1 MSLTTLAV
9 LAIAMS
15 MDAFAA
21 ALAAGAAR
29 PLSGRHIAR
38 TALIF
43 GTVEGLMPL
52 IGWLAGRAAEQ
63 WIADWDH
70 WLAFIL
76 LAALGGRMI
85 WESRFADHRAVQPPP
100 ANMRLLALTALATG
114 IDSMVAGIGLAL
126 IQAGIVAAALMIGMA
141 ATLMTAAGMILGRV
155 LGSVAGQYAGM
166 AGGVMLIGIGTSVLL
181 QHTNWL

>member
-38 TALIF
+38 TALI
-43 GTVEGLMPL
+43 
-52 IGWLAGRAAEQ
+52 
-63 WIADWDH
+63 
-70 WLAFIL
+70 
-76 LAALGGRMI
+76 
-85 WESRFADHRAVQPPP
+85 
-100 ANMRLLALTALATG
+100 
-114 IDSMVAGIGLAL
+114 
-126 IQAGIVAAALMIGMA
+126 MA